1 MFRTCLRFTC
11 LIWIFQSVKLLRNGA
26 IPPRKK
32 VVVEGIN
39 LIPVFLL
46 SAPAYPVLP
55 LYMVAK
61 IYDKNSS
68 AENYLV
74 DISIM
79 NSFGTLKAR
88 FRCLQHMDSDALPDL
103 VPFVQLKKLEK
114 FQWRNVFT
122 FSEVAGFS
130 ITSLRYTS
138 IVTKK
143 GKNFKT
149 EPCIS
154 PELTITVWNK
164 QFIIQMSF
172 KWIESRR
179 YS

>member
-1 MFRTCLRFTC
+1 
-11 LIWIFQSVKLLRNGA
+11 
-26 IPPRKK
+26 
-32 VVVEGIN
+32 
-39 LIPVFLL
+39 
-46 SAPAYPVLP
+46 
-55 LYMVAK
+55 
-61 IYDKNSS
+61 
-68 AENYLV
+68 
-74 DISIM
+74 M

-172 KWIESRR
+172 K
-179 YS
+179 

>member
-1 MFRTCLRFTC
+1 MFWTCLRFTC